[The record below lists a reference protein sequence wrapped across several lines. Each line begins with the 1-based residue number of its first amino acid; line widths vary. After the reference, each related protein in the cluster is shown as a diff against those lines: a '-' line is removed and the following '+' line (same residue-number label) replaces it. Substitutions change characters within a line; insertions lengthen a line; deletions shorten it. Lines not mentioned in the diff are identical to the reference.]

1 MDLTGWLEYFVDG
14 LATQLDEVNESGER
28 VIKADVLAAKHRFN
42 ARQKSALRFLLEH
55 GKMTIQDY
63 EALCP
68 QAHRRSLQRDLQ
80 GLVKVGLV
88 AASGATNL
96 LEYRL
101 L

>member
-1 MDLTGWLEYFVDG
+1 M
-14 LATQLDEVNESGER
+14 DEVIERGKR
-28 VIKADVLAAKHRFN
+28 VIKADVLAKRHRLN
-42 ARQKSALRFLLEH
+42 ARQTAALLFLLEH

-68 QAHRRSLQRDLQ
+68 ESHRRSLQRDLK
-80 GLVKVGLV
+80 GLLDTRLV

>member
-1 MDLTGWLEYFVDG
+1 MKER
-14 LATQLDEVNESGER
+14 GEW
-28 VIKADVLAAKHRFN
+28 VIKADVLAAKHRLN
-42 ARQKSALRFLLEH
+42 ARQKSALRFLLKH

-80 GLVKVGLV
+80 SLVKASLV
-88 AASGATNL
+88 AATGATNL